1 MALGINKVIL
11 VGNLGRDPEI
21 RTLENGVKLATFS
34 IATTESYKDREGNKQ
49 ETTEWHRIVAW
60 RGLAD
65 VIERYVRKGTKVYI
79 EGKLSTRSYEQDGV
93 TKYLTEVVARDMLLL
108 DSKGG
113 GMDTPP
119 PPSAPPSDMAA
130 GYGGASQSTSSP
142 SSGGEQ
148 TSPQQQQGDASLTTE
163 HTDEDDLPF

>member
-21 RTLENGVKLATFS
+21 RTLESGAKLATFS

-65 VIERYVRKGTKVYI
+65 VIERYVRKGTKIYI

-93 TKYLTEVVARDMLLL
+93 TKYATEVIARDMLLL
-108 DSKGG
+108 DSRGG
-113 GMDTPP
+113 DTNTPP
-119 PPSAPPSDMAA
+119 PPSAPPAEMGA
-130 GYGGASQSTSSP
+130 GYGGQSGNASTSS
-142 SSGGEQ
+142 
-148 TSPQQQQGDASLTTE
+148 TSENTQGDASLTTE
-163 HTDEDDLPF
+163 QTDEDDLPF